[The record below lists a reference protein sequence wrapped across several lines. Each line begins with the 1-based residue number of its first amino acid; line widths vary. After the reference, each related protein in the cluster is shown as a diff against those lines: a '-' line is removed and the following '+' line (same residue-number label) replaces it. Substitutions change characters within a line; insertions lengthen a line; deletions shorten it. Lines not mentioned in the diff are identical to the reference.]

1 MWIYFWII
9 LLPHHSLITVAFN
22 LEIKKWKSTNFV
34 LTVSL
39 TIFQVTYIS
48 TQTLKST
55 CQFLEIDGNIRIMSG
70 LSMEQSGRTDILV
83 ILSFPIHEQI
93 TSLHLFSHFFLLA
106 MSDRFYC
113 TDCAYT
119 LLNLE
124 VFHVFYVKWNKSLF
138 IYSWIFNFMF
148 KLFIAGIQKYYWF
161 FCILT
166 LHPMTL
172 LNSLF
177 LTAFYRFLRT
187 FFITVI

>member
-124 VFHVFYVKWNKSLF
+124 VFHVFYVKRNKSLF

-161 FCILT
+161 FVYWPCILW
-166 LHPMTL
+166 PC
-172 LNSLF
+172 
-177 LTAFYRFLRT
+177 
-187 FFITVI
+187 